1 MNASDQN
8 PQILWDQGSAY
19 DLFVSLRILH
29 QPDEFGLRPS
39 WAAGVR
45 SRLPNPLRESLEQA
59 LLFLKVPMR
68 WIYTLPEPKDAQT
81 ALAALKAIPADERLL
96 ALTFTDCED
105 TKSQAF
111 QAFLQSLAGKQRLT
125 AKIEQQIQ
133 DYYAPSDKA
142 TKPFVRA
149 LFNAWADPA
158 AFGNSLY
165 EALEAYVQNF
175 FLEEEAR
182 ILPAQQAALADVQKR
197 VEQEDL
203 LSILEDVSGGVRM
216 DWTQDVQKLIL
227 APSFW
232 SAPFVF
238 FDSRCAEASF
248 VLFGA
253 RPKGVPLVP
262 GELVPEDLLNAL
274 KALADPTRLR
284 ILRTLL
290 EAPSTPSD
298 LAKSLRLRP
307 PTVIHHL
314 HILRLAGLV
323 LVTVAPKAERRYAIR
338 KDGLDAT
345 MADFQ
350 DFLSG
355 D

>member
-1 MNASDQN
+1 
-8 PQILWDQGSAY
+8 
-19 DLFVSLRILH
+19 
-29 QPDEFGLRPS
+29 
-39 WAAGVR
+39 
-45 SRLPNPLRESLEQA
+45 
-59 LLFLKVPMR
+59 MR

-81 ALAALKAIPADERLL
+81 ALAALKAIPAEERLSV
-96 ALTFTDCED
+96 LTFTGCED
-105 TKSQAF
+105 AESSEF
-111 QAFLQSLAGKQRLT
+111 HIFLQSLTGKQRLT

-133 DYYAPSDKA
+133 AYYASSDKA
-142 TKPFVRA
+142 TKPFIRA
-149 LFNAWADPA
+149 TFAAWADPA
-158 AFGNSLY
+158 AFGETLY
-165 EALEAYVQNF
+165 QALEAYVQNF

-182 ILPAQQAALADVQKR
+182 ILPAQQAALAEVQQR

-203 LSILEDVSGGVRM
+203 RTILEDVSGGVRM
-216 DWTQDVQKLIL
+216 DWIEDV
-227 APSFW
+227 
-232 SAPFVF
+232 
-238 FDSRCAEASF
+238 
-248 VLFGA
+248 
-253 RPKGVPLVP
+253 

-338 KDGLDAT
+338 KDGLAAT
-345 MADFQ
+345 SSSLQ